1 MHAKPEKSGVE
12 ADSLYSIGDLAR
24 EFNISTRTI
33 RFYEAK
39 GLIGP
44 ERAGANRVYTRRDR
58 ARLLLILRGKRLG
71 FSLSTI
77 KEYLDL
83 YDADPDHMAQIRL
96 LMAKVEAAI
105 SDLEEKRR
113 DIDTT
118 LAELV
123 EIRTQCQTQIKSQ
136 V

>member
-1 MHAKPEKSGVE
+1 MRAKPKDASIKG
-12 ADSLYSIGDLAR
+12 DPLYSIGDLAS
-24 EFNISTRTI
+24 EFDISTRTI

-44 ERAGANRVYTRRDR
+44 ERAGTNRVFTRRDH

-71 FSLSTI
+71 FSLNAI

-83 YDADPDHMAQIRL
+83 YDADPDQMAQTRL
-96 LMAKVEAAI
+96 LLTKVEAAI
-105 SDLEEKRR
+105 SDLEAKRR

-123 EIRTQCQTQIKSQ
+123 EIRTQCQTQIKAAK
-136 V
+136 